1 MDDLGENPL
10 FSETSIWILF
20 TYIIFPYPN
29 RCWQEMKVALTMSED
44 GLNLTGTLD
53 AQDGLLPRVLGILTG
68 FVWLDLIRFDR
79 IHALLHWCIKTYL
92 YTHVHI

>member
-1 MDDLGENPL
+1 M
-10 FSETSIWILF
+10 F

-53 AQDGLLPRVLGILTG
+53 AQDRQE
-68 FVWLDLIRFDR
+68 
-79 IHALLHWCIKTYL
+79 YL
-92 YTHVHI
+92 A